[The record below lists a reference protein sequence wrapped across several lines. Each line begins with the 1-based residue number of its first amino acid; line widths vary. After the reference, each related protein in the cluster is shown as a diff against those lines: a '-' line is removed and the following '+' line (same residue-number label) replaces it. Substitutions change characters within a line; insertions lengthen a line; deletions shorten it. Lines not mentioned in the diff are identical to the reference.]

1 MPRLL
6 LNLPDFPM
14 TTNNDSGT
22 QQWERHSQPAVSMRH
37 AHKSYGKK
45 KKAIHVLN
53 NLDMTVAKGTI
64 YGLLG
69 ASGCGKTTLLS
80 CIVGRRRLEAGEIF
94 VLGGKPGS
102 RQSGVPGKRVGY
114 MPQEIALYEEFTIRE
129 TMLYFGWIFAMS
141 TREIEERLQFLLN
154 FLDLPS
160 SKRLVKNLS
169 GGQQR
174 RVSFA
179 VALLHDPELLILDEP
194 TVGVDPLL
202 RQSIW
207 NHLVHITKSGQ
218 KTVIITTHYI
228 EEARQAHTIGLMR
241 SGRLLA
247 EDSPSALLSAYK
259 CNSLEEVFLK
269 LSRLQSNKIIMAQVQ
284 FNNNISF
291 HALGFGSKIDTPSSS
306 REGGVVGLNFQSKEN
321 LIESTG
327 SVFTLMQEPY
337 DPPPPSKRP
346 KEERNVEEWY
356 QRVSKLTSSGKIRAL
371 ITKNLLRMWR
381 NVGVILFIFVLP
393 VIQVILFCLAIGRD
407 PTNLNLAIV
416 NGEMNDTETCQ
427 WNDGCHF
434 TNLGCRYLSHLNKT
448 VIKNFYA
455 DVEEAKDAV
464 RKGNA
469 WGAIYITDNFT
480 DAFTA
485 RAALGRDADEE
496 TIDQSEIKVWLDMS
510 NQQVGVMLNRDI
522 QFAFRDFAMILLEQC
537 GNNPKLGDLPIQ
549 FKEPIYGTMEPRFTD
564 FVAPGVIITIVFF
577 LAVALT
583 SSALIIERT
592 EGLFDRSWVAGV
604 TPGEI
609 LFSHI
614 VTQFVVMCGQTALVL
629 IFMLCVFGVENKGNL
644 AWVILLTLLQGLC
657 GMCFGFFISS
667 VCDLERTA
675 IQLAL
680 GSFYPTL
687 LLSGV
692 IWPIEGMPLVLRYI
706 SYCLPLTLATS
717 SLRSILTRGWGVM
730 ATQVYMGF
738 LSTLAWILGF
748 LIMTLVAMRS
758 RQAPDK
764 LNEMTDEVRAPD
776 TPKPYDDEWEINSE
790 AAVSIHQAY
799 KAFGKK
805 KHPVIVLNNLTMTV
819 IKGTIYGLLG
829 ASGCGK
835 TTLLSCIVGRRRL
848 DSGEIYVL
856 GGVPGSRRSGVPG
869 KRVGYMP
876 QETALYD
883 GFTIKETLLYFGWI
897 FGMKRKTIEERLE
910 ALLKFLDLP
919 SGKRSVKHLSG
930 GQQRRVS
937 FAVALLHDP
946 ELLILDEPTVG
957 VDPLLRQNIWNH
969 LTAITKTSHQTIII
983 TTHYIEEARQAHM
996 IGLMRSGRLLAED
1009 SPDALL
1015 SAYKC
1020 KNLEEVFLKLSRLQS
1035 IKILMAQQEFSE
1047 MSKPESSR
1055 KFRKTRSKSL
1065 GKEQLQASSG
1075 SIYSVLQELY
1085 DPPRRSKRLKKNT
1098 TVKEKSE
1105 KVNSFNKLRALIL
1118 KNLLHMWRSPGQLF
1132 FMVLLPVFQVI
1143 LFCLAIGHNPRDLNV
1158 AIVNEEADMRDTKVC
1173 DWDVGCRF
1181 TKLGCRYL
1189 SHLNTTVIKLFY
1201 TDLEEAKH
1209 EVVTGRAWGAIY
1221 IRKEFTEAFKTRSLI
1236 GHLADDEILEKSEI
1250 QVWLDMSNQQVGLML
1265 YRDIQLAFRNFAVLL
1280 LEQCGQNPKH
1290 GDLPIRFEEPIYGS
1304 MAPTFT
1310 DFVAPGVIVTVVF
1323 FLAVALTSS
1332 ALIVER
1338 VEGLYDRSLV
1348 AGVTVFEILLSH
1360 IITQLMVMCLQTAL
1374 VLVFMFNIFGLE
1386 SKGSLIILTALTLLQ
1401 GLCGMCFGFSISA
1414 VCDLERTAVQ
1424 VALGSFYPI
1433 LLLSGVMWPLEGMVT
1448 PLRMIAYGLPLT
1460 LATAAMRS
1468 VLTRGWGI
1476 TVMDVYLGFASTF
1489 LWIFIFLII
1498 TIITM
1503 RSRQL

>member
-1 MPRLL
+1 
-6 LNLPDFPM
+6 
-14 TTNNDSGT
+14 
-22 QQWERHSQPAVSMRH
+22 
-37 AHKSYGKK
+37 
-45 KKAIHVLN
+45 
-53 NLDMTVAKGTI
+53 
-64 YGLLG
+64 
-69 ASGCGKTTLLS
+69 
-80 CIVGRRRLEAGEIF
+80 
-94 VLGGKPGS
+94 
-102 RQSGVPGKRVGY
+102 
-114 MPQEIALYEEFTIRE
+114 
-129 TMLYFGWIFAMS
+129 
-141 TREIEERLQFLLN
+141 
-154 FLDLPS
+154 
-160 SKRLVKNLS
+160 
-169 GGQQR
+169 
-174 RVSFA
+174 
-179 VALLHDPELLILDEP
+179 
-194 TVGVDPLL
+194 
-202 RQSIW
+202 
-207 NHLVHITKSGQ
+207 
-218 KTVIITTHYI
+218 
-228 EEARQAHTIGLMR
+228 
-241 SGRLLA
+241 
-247 EDSPSALLSAYK
+247 
-259 CNSLEEVFLK
+259 
-269 LSRLQSNKIIMAQVQ
+269 
-284 FNNNISF
+284 
-291 HALGFGSKIDTPSSS
+291 
-306 REGGVVGLNFQSKEN
+306 
-321 LIESTG
+321 
-327 SVFTLMQEPY
+327 
-337 DPPPPSKRP
+337 
-346 KEERNVEEWY
+346 
-356 QRVSKLTSSGKIRAL
+356 
-371 ITKNLLRMWR
+371 
-381 NVGVILFIFVLP
+381 
-393 VIQVILFCLAIGRD
+393 
-407 PTNLNLAIV
+407 
-416 NGEMNDTETCQ
+416 
-427 WNDGCHF
+427 
-434 TNLGCRYLSHLNKT
+434 
-448 VIKNFYA
+448 
-455 DVEEAKDAV
+455 
-464 RKGNA
+464 
-469 WGAIYITDNFT
+469 
-480 DAFTA
+480 
-485 RAALGRDADEE
+485 
-496 TIDQSEIKVWLDMS
+496 
-510 NQQVGVMLNRDI
+510 
-522 QFAFRDFAMILLEQC
+522 
-537 GNNPKLGDLPIQ
+537 
-549 FKEPIYGTMEPRFTD
+549 
-564 FVAPGVIITIVFF
+564 
-577 LAVALT
+577 
-583 SSALIIERT
+583 
-592 EGLFDRSWVAGV
+592 
-604 TPGEI
+604 
-609 LFSHI
+609 
-614 VTQFVVMCGQTALVL
+614 
-629 IFMLCVFGVENKGNL
+629 
-644 AWVILLTLLQGLC
+644 
-657 GMCFGFFISS
+657 
-667 VCDLERTA
+667 
-675 IQLAL
+675 
-680 GSFYPTL
+680 
-687 LLSGV
+687 
-692 IWPIEGMPLVLRYI
+692 
-706 SYCLPLTLATS
+706 
-717 SLRSILTRGWGVM
+717 
-730 ATQVYMGF
+730 
-738 LSTLAWILGF
+738 
-748 LIMTLVAMRS
+748 
-758 RQAPDK
+758 
-764 LNEMTDEVRAPD
+764 MTDEVRAPD

-819 IKGTIYGLLG
+819 TKGTIYGLLG

-1075 SIYSVLQELY
+1075 SIYSVLQEFY

-1173 DWDVGCRF
+1173 DWDDGCRF

-1290 GDLPIRFEEPIYGS
+1290 GDLPIRFEKPIYGS